1 MPNKGHALKPQ
12 NKQMMTGSNS
22 EQSKVKRALVIR
34 RSWYLNQEHCRD
46 LRDLEEGVESKL
58 GTGLRPYEIS
68 RKTSLGLQFK
78 T

>member
-22 EQSKVKRALVIR
+22 EQSKVKRGLVVR

-46 LRDLEEGVESKL
+46 LKDLEEGV
-58 GTGLRPYEIS
+58 
-68 RKTSLGLQFK
+68 
-78 T
+78 